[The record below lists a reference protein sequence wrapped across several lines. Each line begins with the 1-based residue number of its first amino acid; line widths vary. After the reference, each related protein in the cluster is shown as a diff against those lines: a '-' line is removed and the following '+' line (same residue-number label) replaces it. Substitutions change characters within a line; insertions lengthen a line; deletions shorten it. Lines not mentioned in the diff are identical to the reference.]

1 MGGCNRQS
9 ATRDG
14 QRGEEGP
21 TKQHL
26 AVTAG
31 RHDGGST
38 LKPRAKGSSRP
49 GKLWHADALSD
60 VQRALHTIVETPR
73 KRRSS
78 MRRTSNIARFDRAE
92 LPRSLTPTLEPMHP
106 YPVAVYRGVQGSC
119 VMGCKRPLSV
129 HPLRAGSPVGNLWRM
144 PCEPPSIPVLLA
156 DFGAL

>member
-49 GKLWHADALSD
+49 GNLWHADALSD

-119 VMGCKRPLSV
+119 VMGCKRSLSV